1 MDFRSVCFWEGGQ
14 QCVFVEG
21 TCLWSYQ
28 LNGCLSGSFAL
39 AGTHPTA
46 GSRHLAVHP
55 HHFSL
60 KDILGTL
67 CFQFFSFVT
76 FVHSSYR
83 FFCGSSDCTSLRASV
98 RADYST

>member
-21 TCLWSYQ
+21 TCLWSHQ

-39 AGTHPTA
+39 AGTDPTA

-76 FVHSSYR
+76 FVHSCYY
-83 FFCGSSDCTSLRASV
+83 FFFVEALTAPV
-98 RADYST
+98 FEQV